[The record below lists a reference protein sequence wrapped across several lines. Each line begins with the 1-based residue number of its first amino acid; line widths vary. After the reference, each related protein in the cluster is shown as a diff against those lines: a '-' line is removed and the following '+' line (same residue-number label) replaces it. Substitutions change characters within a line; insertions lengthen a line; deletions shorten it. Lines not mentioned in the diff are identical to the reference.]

1 MPKVYNQRKRLESK
15 PLDAVYVGRGR
26 GSRWG
31 NPFREGVDG
40 TREEAITKFE
50 TYAIKRLEREPNW
63 LDPLKGKDLI
73 CWCAPKSC
81 HADVLLRL
89 ANKEPH
95 ENH

>member
-1 MPKVYNQRKRLESK
+1 MPKVYNQRKRLEPK

-31 NPFREGVDG
+31 NPYQEGRDG
-40 TREEAITKFE
+40 TREEVIAKFE
-50 TYAIKRLEREPNW
+50 VYALKRLVREPNW
-63 LDPLKGKDLI
+63 LDALIGKDLI

-89 ANKEPH
+89 ANKEQND
-95 ENH
+95 E